1 MKFRFYITD
10 LIDGSVKGTDSEA
23 VVAELRESEE
33 YFVVDTDTGKWL
45 LSEGVAANIKDI
57 NQPGE
62 NE

>member
-33 YFVVDTDTGKWL
+33 YFVVDTATGKWL
-45 LSEGVAANIKDI
+45 QSEGASADIKDI
-57 NQPGE
+57 NQPGVDE
-62 NE
+62 